1 MNKITIEFCAED
13 RARLDK
19 LTAALEKRA
28 TVEVG
33 IAVEGTEE
41 LNKRLAAA
49 LADAEEPKTEAKA
62 ETPTNTHE
70 EEKAPENDAEK
81 DHMPWEEAEAKA
93 PSVTLEQI
101 QQKVVQLAASG
112 AEKKAKVRSVI
123 SAYGTKVSDLKEQP
137 DKWDEVW
144 EKLAAVES
152 EG

>member
-1 MNKITIEFCAED
+1 MNKITIELCAED

-19 LTAALEKRA
+19 LTAALEKSA

-33 IAVEGTEE
+33 IAVEDTEE

-49 LADAEEPKTEAKA
+49 MADAEKPKTEAKA
-62 ETPTNTHE
+62 AAPTNTHE
-70 EEKAPENDAEK
+70 EEKAPENDAQEA
-81 DHMPWEEAEAKA
+81 DSAEAKA

-112 AEKKAKVRSVI
+112 AEKKAKARNII
-123 SAYGTKVSDLKEQP
+123 SDYGTKVSDLKEQP